1 VYVDQGGWSPISI
14 QCWPQGTTSQIPTD
28 SEALD
33 IIITGRRMMAGA
45 PPPPPV
51 SAERG
56 GDEGEVAMKAI
67 QERLG
72 EVRLYRIPENVTVA
86 AKSQKQVAMITQPAV
101 KIRSILRLRPQLGDF
116 EQPLERVLITKNRT
130 AEGLGLPLPAGK
142 VALFARRNGR
152 RILLGEG
159 RIDDH
164 AVGEK
169 VEIPVATATGV
180 IARQTMFRRWKG
192 DNRAPGYE
200 LVLANDMARPQAV
213 EVEFPLEAKAFA
225 PHKLI
230 KRDGWMLWQVTVP
243 ANGQA
248 KLRWRAD

>member
-1 VYVDQGGWSPISI
+1 
-14 QCWPQGTTSQIPTD
+14 
-28 SEALD
+28 
-33 IIITGRRMMAGA
+33 
-45 PPPPPV
+45 
-51 SAERG
+51 
-56 GDEGEVAMKAI
+56 
-67 QERLG
+67 
-72 EVRLYRIPENVTVA
+72 
-86 AKSQKQVAMITQPAV
+86 
-101 KIRSILRLRPQLGDF
+101 
-116 EQPLERVLITKNRT
+116 
-130 AEGLGLPLPAGK
+130 
-142 VALFARRNGR
+142 
-152 RILLGEG
+152 
-159 RIDDH
+159 
-164 AVGEK
+164 VGEK